1 MQMVEEAGG
10 AVTRM
15 DGGDFTVFDRSVLVT
30 NGHLHEKVRSFKFSA
45 FVILEMCKLGRM
57 Y

>member
-30 NGHLHEKVRSFKFSA
+30 NGHLHGKVRSFKFSA